1 MGGYA
6 IFVWP
11 AYALA
16 ALVMIALAVDSFRQ
30 LRAQRRAL
38 QRLEAAAP
46 PRRRRDAAAGNGD
59 QEP

>member
-6 IFVWP
+6 VFVWP

-30 LRAQRRAL
+30 LRAQHRAL

-46 PRRRRDAAAGNGD
+46 PRRRRDTAADNGGHK
-59 QEP
+59 P